1 MYSGKLNIS
10 IESLEKATPASPAP
24 NARALP
30 RPGAWHVRVA
40 RATPVAL
47 QLDYRCAC
55 CLRAYVP
62 NRHLHR
68 LSLTPPCVACT
79 PSCGSLLARCRSWL
93 RPKSSSCRRG
103 CSHASPGAVVSS
115 TPPRTRPPRKQ
126 RMPVRADRQEHA
138 AACDRPAAAL
148 PERGRAPVLTLEF
161 VHARGGVWQSL
172 LDRPGP
178 WVRDNGQLA
187 ASAFVAAVAALSSHF
202 VAASRPRHMSCS
214 KCAFRE
220 RPCTHTHTHTHAHTR
235 THTHTLPPPP
245 APSFVPKPQ
254 RLNRHARRCV
264 PRPLRRGLGPA
275 RSESES
281 DRVGAGRLARP
292 SLCHAPV
299 LGRTI
304 WLHFDSV
311 GSSSDML
318 LLGYADMCKGESRL
332 TYRGCFPCVVCV
344 CVCDGNFRA
353 LARTMNPLV
362 TRGRGETSGRSR
374 EP

>member
-47 QLDYRCAC
+47 QLDYRCTF

-172 LDRPGP
+172 LDRPGA

-202 VAASRPRHMSCS
+202 VAASRPWHMSCS

-220 RPCTHTHTHTHAHTR
+220 RPCTHTHTHTHAR
-235 THTHTLPPPP
+235 TLTHCPHPPPRRSS
-245 APSFVPKPQ
+245 PSHSGPTDMLGVEC
-254 RLNRHARRCV
+254 HDRCDAV
-264 PRPLRRGLGPA
+264 WDQPGQSQSQSQIGSGQLGSLDLPFGMH
-275 RSESES
+275 RCS
-281 DRVGAGRLARP
+281 AGR
-292 SLCHAPV
+292 
-299 LGRTI
+299 
-304 WLHFDSV
+304 F
-311 GSSSDML
+311 GSIS
-318 LLGYADMCKGESRL
+318 
-332 TYRGCFPCVVCV
+332 
-344 CVCDGNFRA
+344 
-353 LARTMNPLV
+353 
-362 TRGRGETSGRSR
+362 TRSGRAPTCCCSATPTCAR
-374 EP
+374 VNRA